1 MFQTWIRELAIFLN
15 CSSVKNNWEL
25 PPNLLAGVRRE
36 ELCPKVGEPAVE
48 TSPRKGED
56 EE

>member
-1 MFQTWIRELAIFLN
+1 MFQTLILELAIFLN
-15 CSSVKNNWEL
+15 CSIKNNWEL
-25 PPNLLAGVRRE
+25 PPSLLACVGRE
-36 ELCPKVGEPAVE
+36 ELCPKVGEPAME

>member
-1 MFQTWIRELAIFLN
+1 MFQTWMLELAICLN
-15 CSSVKNNWEL
+15 CSIKNNWEP
-25 PPNLLAGVRRE
+25 PPNLLANVRRK
-36 ELCPKVGEPAVE
+36 ELCPKGGEPAVE